1 MLKVNFLGTIRGEI
15 RSIRSYMDGTYNIFR
30 SLQTLQYNELPLYG
44 VLAAA
49 IWLRYK
55 LNTQWCSSE
64 KSRFVSKG
72 KIYIFMIC
80 HLNFLPLDNKVLE
93 CRIISK
99 NFLKHSAVQKN
110 EARFLQMYFYSTSRL
125 FFVNES
131 DYSSCSCL
139 YCNS

>member
-44 VLAAA
+44 VLAAD
-49 IWLRYK
+49 ICLRYK

-99 NFLKHSAVQKN
+99 KFS
-110 EARFLQMYFYSTSRL
+110 
-125 FFVNES
+125 
-131 DYSSCSCL
+131 
-139 YCNS
+139 